1 MIQIEYRSDEG
12 DDREDDDNAT
22 NHLIDNEDAIG
33 IKLATNLVDEP
44 RQAKPPKQCAKD
56 DADVAHRHFDRHIR
70 HHEGK
75 LGKRS
80 HEEEHDERVTERN
93 QKRRDTIME
102 QRTLLVAALVHVLHR
117 IALEA
122 IDTEHEEHDATKDLQ
137 IELILRI
144 IHKIHHETHAETREK
159 SVHDVAAG
167 GTDTCD
173 ETIPTPLVQSAL
185 DTQDANRSHRG
196 RGNHTYDNSL
206 EYKIKNIYL
215 YWKCYTHNRGQRYKI
230 SGTSSNFLS

>member
-12 DDREDDDNAT
+12 DDREDDDDAT
-22 NHLIDNEDAIG
+22 YHLINNKDAIG

-44 RQAKPPKQCAKD
+44 SQAKPPKQGSKD
-56 DADVAHRHFDRHIR
+56 NAQITHRHLDRHIW

-75 LGKRS
+75 LGKCR

-93 QKRRDTIME
+93 QERRDTIVE
-102 QRTLLVAALVHVLHR
+102 QSALLVARLVHVLHR

-137 IELILRI
+137 VKLVLRI
-144 IHKIHHETHAETREK
+144 VHEIHHETHAESREK
-159 SVHDVAAG
+159 SVYDVAAS
-167 GTDTCD
+167 GTDTCNKP
-173 ETIPTPLVQSAL
+173 IPTPLVQSAL

-196 RGNHTYDNSL
+196 
-206 EYKIKNIYL
+206 
-215 YWKCYTHNRGQRYKI
+215 
-230 SGTSSNFLS
+230 